1 MFRSV
6 SSAAIAVGSTIISL
20 IVSILIIFNFFSG
33 IVGGIWLA
41 IKGEWGSIGLGFLL
55 GFVMPWAWTVASLP
69 SMGFGIIVALVAEKG
84 SRAFT
89 AIFGFLGSVYS
100 NILVSLWVFYVFNFF
115 IRHASSNTYI
125 PYLLWSYSTIMAPLS
140 YMASKEPPESTGT
153 SLALFFAQLS
163 FLVWTLFWF
172 FGAYA
177 KTIVITFLFLILAF
191 SSFVV
196 ILVVASMPSRHEVE
210 NQEYLTD
217 AICERC
223 GSRMVKRWG
232 ERGYILACSAYPKCE
247 YTMEIEGN

>member
-41 IKGEWGSIGLGFLL
+41 IKGEWGSIALGFLL
-55 GFVMPWAWTVASLP
+55 GFVMPWAWTIASLP
-69 SMGFGIIVALVAEKG
+69 SMGFGVITTLVAEKG
-84 SRAFT
+84 SRTFT

-100 NILVSLWVFYVFNFF
+100 NILVSLWVFYVFTLF
-115 IRHASSNTYI
+115 IGRASSGTYI

-140 YMASKEPPESTGT
+140 YMARKEPPDSPGT

-163 FLVWTLFWF
+163 FLAWALFWF
-172 FGAYA
+172 FGAYPR
-177 KTIVITFLFLILAF
+177 TIVMTFLCLILAF

-196 ILVVASMPSRHEVE
+196 ILAVASIPSRTTS
-210 NQEYLTD
+210 Y
-217 AICERC
+217 
-223 GSRMVKRWG
+223 SR
-232 ERGYILACSAYPKCE
+232 
-247 YTMEIEGN
+247 